1 MQKLLSA
8 ANTVVNVLV
17 NLLFSPIFN
26 SYFRQSINKFD
37 VLPGQAWDYPGIGK
51 IVVTAVTD
59 KHITYTVP
67 DEDDYL
73 WYVEDAPSFTVERH
87 IFIRAVYYSASDS
100 MSQVISETVNST
112 GNVIAFPSKD

>member
-1 MQKLLSA
+1 MQKLLIT
-8 ANTVVNVLV
+8 ANAVINVFV
-17 NLLFSPIFN
+17 NLLLSPIFN
-26 SYFRQSINKFD
+26 SYFRQSIDKFD

-73 WYVEDAPSFTVERH
+73 WYIEDAPSFTVQRH
-87 IFIRAVYYSASDS
+87 IFIRAVWYSASDGV
-100 MSQVISETVNST
+100 SQVISETVNST
-112 GNVIAFPSKD
+112 GNVIAFPFKD